1 MNTMN
6 NTQSKVVRRARR
18 NTLGDILTRTAA
30 RVPNKQAFIF
40 RNRQITYQGLDE
52 LVDEIAFG
60 LVNEGIKKGD
70 RLAILSKNS
79 LDFVVVMFA
88 VARIGAVF
96 IPINY
101 KLKNQDFAYILSH
114 AEVSGVFASEEY
126 IKVLDDAAKNIDLT
140 NHHRFLLETTTS
152 INSWKSLTEL
162 AKRSYKQYEEI
173 DISDDDLAQVLY
185 TSGTESKPK
194 GVMLSHKSIIS
205 EYVSSVVDG
214 KMSDK
219 DLLVHALPFYHSAQ
233 LHVFLGPSIYIG
245 ASGIILDEATPT
257 AIMKAIAKFG
267 GTQLFAPPTV
277 WIAILRDPDFDNF
290 ELTTLSK
297 CYYGAAIMPIE
308 ILKELSKRLPNALF
322 WNFYGQTEVA
332 PLATAL
338 QPEDQLR
345 KLGSAGRATL
355 QVETKIVDNE
365 NNEVARGETGEIVH
379 RTPHAMLGYLNEP
392 EKQMKPLK
400 TAGFIVAI

>member
-1 MNTMN
+1 
-6 NTQSKVVRRARR
+6 
-18 NTLGDILTRTAA
+18 
-30 RVPNKQAFIF
+30 PNKQAFIF

-52 LVDEIAFG
+52 LVDEIAYG

-88 VARIGAVF
+88 AARNGAVF

-101 KLKNQDFAYILSH
+101 NLKNQHFDYTIAH
-114 AEVSGVFASEEY
+114 AEVRCVFASEKY

-297 CYYGAAIMPIE
+297 CYY
-308 ILKELSKRLPNALF
+308 
-322 WNFYGQTEVA
+322 
-332 PLATAL
+332 
-338 QPEDQLR
+338 
-345 KLGSAGRATL
+345 
-355 QVETKIVDNE
+355 
-365 NNEVARGETGEIVH
+365 
-379 RTPHAMLGYLNEP
+379 
-392 EKQMKPLK
+392 
-400 TAGFIVAI
+400 